1 MNPDR
6 GRPSKAFPQCKRPQ
20 HPLQSPVRVLLY
32 YSGIKPPTVT
42 ISLRKHQ
49 ERILD
54 RMLTY
59 NKGQI
64 IVPTGGGKTLTMILD
79 TQRRHDV
86 INNGTTTVVVA
97 PRILLAEQL
106 CSEFMEVLDPNNSD
120 PYLHVMH
127 VHSGETHYTST
138 SNAYQIHL
146 YANCARACG
155 EIVIIFTSYNSLHRI
170 QEADIEVNAIYFD
183 EAHNSVKKNFF
194 PATEFFAE
202 NADRCYFYTATPKH
216 SLTPN
221 KPGMN
226 WSVYGQVLEN
236 VPAPELVQQGYI
248 LPPKVVVK
256 KLDVIK
262 GRKVMYAEDGDN
274 LIETIDDNEVDK
286 ILICARST
294 KQIMGLISQSNFVAD
309 LVERDYHWMMIT
321 SKTGAIIDGKKV
333 DREKFFETLNKWG
346 KESDRKFVV
355 IHHSILSEGINV
367 NGLEAVIFM
376 RNMDYIG
383 ISQSIGR
390 VIRLG
395 AESKTFGL
403 VCIPTYD
410 SVGIST
416 AKKVQ
421 AVVDVVF
428 NQGQPAI
435 SEIRR

>member
-1 MNPDR
+1 MTITL
-6 GRPSKAFPQCKRPQ
+6 RP
-20 HPLQSPVRVLLY
+20 
-32 YSGIKPPTVT
+32 
-42 ISLRKHQ
+42 HQ
-49 ERILD
+49 ERIINRLSY
-54 RMLTY
+54 Y
-59 NKGQI
+59 NKGQV
-64 IVPTGGGKTLTMILD
+64 IVPTGGGKTLTMIMD
-79 TQRRHDV
+79 AQASMDRCNSGV
-86 INNGTTTVVVA
+86 TTVVVA

-106 CSEFMEVLDPNNSD
+106 CSEFMEVIDPNNSD

-127 VHSGETHYTST
+127 VHSGETHHVST
-138 SNAYQIHL
+138 TKAEKIHL
-146 YANCARACG
+146 YASCARTMG
-155 EIVIIFTSYNSLHRI
+155 ENVIIFTTYNSLHRI
-170 QEADIEVNAIYFD
+170 MEADIEVNNIYFD
-183 EAHNSVKKNFF
+183 EAHNSVKRNFF

-216 SLTPN
+216 SLTPK

-226 WSVYGQVLEN
+226 WSVYGQVLAN
-236 VPAPELVQQGYI
+236 IPAPELVEGGYI

-256 KLDVIK
+256 QLPLIK
-262 GRKVMYAEDGDN
+262 GRKVMYAEDADN
-274 LIETIDDNEVDK
+274 LLETIDDNNISK
-286 ILICARST
+286 TLICARTT
-294 KQIMGLISQSNFVAD
+294 KQIMGLISQSDFCSE
-309 LVERDYHWMMIT
+309 LYQRGYSWMTIT

-333 DREKFFETLNKWG
+333 DREEFFNTLNTWG
-346 KESDRKFVV
+346 KDGTKKFVV

-367 NGLEAVIFM
+367 SGLEAVIFM

-395 AESKTFGL
+395 GTEKTFGL

-410 SVGIST
+410 PVGIST
-416 AKKVQ
+416 ARKVQ

>member
-1 MNPDR
+1 MGVSVLYIIYID
-6 GRPSKAFPQCKRPQ
+6 GTALTITLRP
-20 HPLQSPVRVLLY
+20 
-32 YSGIKPPTVT
+32 
-42 ISLRKHQ
+42 HQ
-49 ERILD
+49 QRILD
-54 RMLTY
+54 RMLAY

-64 IVPTGGGKTLTMILD
+64 IVPTGGGKTLTMIVD

-106 CSEFMEVLDPNNSD
+106 CSEFMEVIDPNNSD

-138 SNAYQIHL
+138 TNADKINVF
-146 YANCARACG
+146 ANCARNMG
-155 EIVIIFTSYNSLHRI
+155 ENCIIFTTYNSLHRI
-170 QEADIEVNAIYFD
+170 MEADIEVNTIYFD

-194 PATEFFAE
+194 PATEYFAE

-216 SLTPN
+216 SLTPK

-226 WSVYGQVLEN
+226 WSVYGQVLAN
-236 VPAPELVQQGYI
+236 IPAPELVEGGYI

-256 KLDVIK
+256 KLDLIK
-262 GRKVMYAEDGDN
+262 GRKVMYAEDCDN
-274 LIETIDDNEVDK
+274 LLETIDDNNIDK
-286 ILICARST
+286 TLICARTT
-294 KQIMGLISQSNFVAD
+294 KQIVGLISQSDFCLELNK
-309 LVERDYHWMMIT
+309 RGYSWMTIT

-333 DREKFFETLNKWG
+333 DREEFFNTLNTWG
-346 KESDRKFVV
+346 KDATKKFVV

-367 NGLEAVIFM
+367 SGLEAVIFM

-395 AESKTFGL
+395 STEKTFGL

-410 SVGIST
+410 TVGIST